1 MPAAC
6 KAKSL
11 MPVKARLELAGLIK
25 MMITTK
31 TMMLMVTMMTMLTV
45 SMTLTMTGAGSA
57 SQGML
62 GATRLAQHLLDTAP
76 SALDS
81 DRQETTS
88 KG

>member
-11 MPVKARLELAGLIK
+11 IPVKARLELAGLIK
-25 MMITTK
+25 MMIMTK
-31 TMMLMVTMMTMLTV
+31 TIMPMVTMMTMLTV
-45 SMTLTMTGAGSA
+45 SMTLTGAGSA

-62 GATRLAQHLLDTAP
+62 GATRLARHLLGTAP
-76 SALDS
+76 SALALA
-81 DRQETTS
+81 RQETTS

>member
-11 MPVKARLELAGLIK
+11 MPVKARLEAGLIK
-25 MMITTK
+25 MMIMTK
-31 TMMLMVTMMTMLTV
+31 TMMPMVTMMTMLTV

-62 GATRLAQHLLDTAP
+62 GATRLAQHLLGTAP
-76 SALDS
+76 SALAS

>member
-6 KAKSL
+6 KAKFNVQL
-11 MPVKARLELAGLIK
+11 INRARLELPGLIIT
-25 MMITTK
+25 MI
-31 TMMLMVTMMTMLTV
+31 MMTMLII
-45 SMTLTMTGAGSA
+45 SMTMIGAGSA

-62 GATRLAQHLLDTAP
+62 GATRLARPLLGTAP
-76 SALDS
+76 SALDL